1 MSHEKNI
8 FIKQIVMSVMFG
20 VHIDRYMVMTSNII
34 QFCINVNAFRFP
46 VISTSI
52 QSKHCVFRLY

>member
-1 MSHEKNI
+1 MVLLLPATAA
-8 FIKQIVMSVMFG
+8 FILFG

-52 QSKHCVFRLY
+52 QSKQCFD